1 MADKRNKNVI
11 IGGSLMPSSKDTP
24 LDARSVINTITDVGT
39 IELPYV
45 GMMFYVKDQEKFYVV
60 NSLKAKNING
70 IEVEG
75 MLVDKYSEIAMGKS
89 AYDIAVENGYE
100 GNELNWLD
108 ELVGPQGPA
117 GPVGPQGPR
126 GEQGPAGPV
135 GPQGLKGEKGD
146 KGDQGIQGPQG
157 EMGPQGPQGKAGPEG
172 EQGLQG
178 PIGPMGPQGI
188 QGPEGPQGPVG
199 PKGDQGIQGIQGPQ
213 GEIGPKGEQGPQGLQ
228 GPQGERGPKGDQGP
242 QGEQGLIGPMGPQG
256 PQGIQGVRG
265 EKGDQGEIGPIGP
278 QGPQGVQGIQG
289 EIGPQGPQGVQGPR
303 GEKGERGADGT
314 SVKIVGVLDNVN
326 DLDNLA
332 DEEVGN
338 GYIIKA
344 NGHLYVCVEKNK
356 FVDAGEI
363 KGPKGDKGEQGEQGP
378 VGPQGPQGFSA
389 YEAWKSLEGNSQ
401 KTIEDYMESMRG
413 PQGPQ
418 GIQGEIGPQGPQ
430 GIQGPKGASAYM
442 AWKTL
447 EGNGAGTVE
456 EFMESLR
463 GPQGIQG
470 PIGEKGEQGIQG
482 PQGEIGPVGP
492 EGPMGPQGPVGPQG
506 ERGHSAYMAW
516 KTLEGNA
523 NGTVED
529 FIASLKGEQGPQGE
543 KGEQGIPGEKGEQ
556 GVQGP
561 QGLPGE
567 KGDQGPQGVQGPK
580 GDKGDQGAQ
589 GEIGPQGPQGIQG
602 DTGPQGPQGIQG
614 DQGPIGETGPQGPV
628 GPQGEQ
634 GIQGPQGERGPEGKQ
649 GPQGEVGPQGP
660 QGPQGHSAYMAWKTL
675 EGNANGTVEDFIA
688 SLKGEQGPQG
698 EKGEQGEIG
707 PQGPQG
713 ERGEVGPQGERGEQG
728 PQGEKGDKGDQGEIG
743 PQGPQGERGE
753 QGPVGPQG
761 PQGEVGP
768 QGKMGPQ
775 GPQGE
780 RGADGTSIH
789 IIGVIP
795 TEADIKDIVGEQAG
809 DCYVIEDNGH
819 LIVFNGTDSFVDLG
833 KIVGPQGPQGEK
845 GEQGLQG
852 PQGEQG
858 PVGPQG
864 PQGEVGPQGEM
875 GPQGEVGPQGEAGY
889 TPVKGADYFT
899 KEDIEEISYDDSELR
914 TLIDEEKPYLMDIA
928 AYPTSKFL
936 FACGIP
942 MYVNVNKDHKY
953 SAELPE
959 DEIICSYMWNERLEY
974 INVPA
979 ADAGKLMVFGGYG
992 PNNVNI
998 KRSLPATK
1006 VVARGV
1012 NIKGVCG
1019 GSYFEGIVGN
1029 AEIDVKDCIMK
1040 QIIGAGWCGASVN
1053 GKPARVNVV
1062 HDVIIKAENMT
1073 GCSLLFGGSQGF
1085 GIADTIN
1092 IKLINCEVGW
1102 VTAGGSNG
1110 CSRNAVIEINGG
1122 KYTCV
1127 QTTNRGIVNNAKI
1140 ILNDG
1145 LVQGFYCGGE
1155 TEDKSVNGIIE
1166 DCEVVLN
1173 GGIINK
1179 FNKGTNNGVDGDVV
1193 VHGIIAKTNV
1203 VIGNIQMLEK
1213 VDETIDDNDLMKQ
1226 ILALKEELAM
1236 AKQELRDM
1244 KYGIDYEWIHE
1255 IKQSVPGMYVFNR
1268 ETAPKLFEEMD
1279 FVEGE
1284 YNNGNITNAE
1294 YEAWWTQFIEKDIYR
1309 LYALRSVEDHKA
1321 LNRYDALIP
1330 YDGSLV
1336 QVKGEGLE
1344 NWDLV
1349 PKANWT
1355 WTFDGEQIILNGMST
1370 SNMVF
1375 VILKVKH

>member
-1 MADKRNKNVI
+1 
-11 IGGSLMPSSKDTP
+11 
-24 LDARSVINTITDVGT
+24 
-39 IELPYV
+39 
-45 GMMFYVKDQEKFYVV
+45 
-60 NSLKAKNING
+60 
-70 IEVEG
+70 
-75 MLVDKYSEIAMGKS
+75 
-89 AYDIAVENGYE
+89 
-100 GNELNWLD
+100 
-108 ELVGPQGPA
+108 
-117 GPVGPQGPR
+117 
-126 GEQGPAGPV
+126 
-135 GPQGLKGEKGD
+135 
-146 KGDQGIQGPQG
+146 
-157 EMGPQGPQGKAGPEG
+157 
-172 EQGLQG
+172 
-178 PIGPMGPQGI
+178 
-188 QGPEGPQGPVG
+188 
-199 PKGDQGIQGIQGPQ
+199 
-213 GEIGPKGEQGPQGLQ
+213 
-228 GPQGERGPKGDQGP
+228 
-242 QGEQGLIGPMGPQG
+242 
-256 PQGIQGVRG
+256 
-265 EKGDQGEIGPIGP
+265 
-278 QGPQGVQGIQG
+278 
-289 EIGPQGPQGVQGPR
+289 
-303 GEKGERGADGT
+303 
-314 SVKIVGVLDNVN
+314 
-326 DLDNLA
+326 
-332 DEEVGN
+332 
-338 GYIIKA
+338 
-344 NGHLYVCVEKNK
+344 
-356 FVDAGEI
+356 
-363 KGPKGDKGEQGEQGP
+363 
-378 VGPQGPQGFSA
+378 
-389 YEAWKSLEGNSQ
+389 
-401 KTIEDYMESMRG
+401 
-413 PQGPQ
+413 
-418 GIQGEIGPQGPQ
+418 
-430 GIQGPKGASAYM
+430 
-442 AWKTL
+442 
-447 EGNGAGTVE
+447 
-456 EFMESLR
+456 
-463 GPQGIQG
+463 
-470 PIGEKGEQGIQG
+470 
-482 PQGEIGPVGP
+482 
-492 EGPMGPQGPVGPQG
+492 
-506 ERGHSAYMAW
+506 
-516 KTLEGNA
+516 
-523 NGTVED
+523 
-529 FIASLKGEQGPQGE
+529 
-543 KGEQGIPGEKGEQ
+543 
-556 GVQGP
+556 
-561 QGLPGE
+561 
-567 KGDQGPQGVQGPK
+567 
-580 GDKGDQGAQ
+580 
-589 GEIGPQGPQGIQG
+589 
-602 DTGPQGPQGIQG
+602 
-614 DQGPIGETGPQGPV
+614 
-628 GPQGEQ
+628 
-634 GIQGPQGERGPEGKQ
+634 
-649 GPQGEVGPQGP
+649 
-660 QGPQGHSAYMAWKTL
+660 
-675 EGNANGTVEDFIA
+675 
-688 SLKGEQGPQG
+688 
-698 EKGEQGEIG
+698 
-707 PQGPQG
+707 
-713 ERGEVGPQGERGEQG
+713 
-728 PQGEKGDKGDQGEIG
+728 
-743 PQGPQGERGE
+743 
-753 QGPVGPQG
+753 
-761 PQGEVGP
+761 
-768 QGKMGPQ
+768 MGPQ